1 MGTGIRSDPSTGNS
15 PLISLGSTL
24 HLVSTPT
31 ELCLHPSWL
40 HLHPNVSFAFATLVT
55 ALDSP
60 RTSSPTHQTPSYI
73 SPPPTGRHPPPR
85 LSLSSLS
92 PTRPTPSVCLHHR
105 PLDLCLHAHAPR
117 ALLPVCAARRTHFH
131 KRAEESTKNSKGRR
145 RGDFS

>member
-31 ELCLHPSWL
+31 ELCLHLSRL
-40 HLHPNVSFAFATLVT
+40 HLHPNALFAFATPVT

-73 SPPPTGRHPPPR
+73 SPPPTVTLFLAFPCRACLQPGPHPR
-85 LSLSSLS
+85 
-92 PTRPTPSVCLHHR
+92 SVCTIGPWICVSMR
-105 PLDLCLHAHAPR
+105 TPR
-117 ALLPVCAARRTHFH
+117 MHFCRCVQH
-131 KRAEESTKNSKGRR
+131 EEPTFTKR
-145 RGDFS
+145 RGEHEEQQGAKKR